1 MKIHKYLKLVRSE
14 KIKVDLMSISYI
26 ILMVY
31 IGLMSTLLLLESVF
45 YFSPFY
51 KKTIL
56 LILLLALLITLIW
69 IGISYIIIN
78 QNRHQNYSWRKL
90 ASIIGKNIFPKNED
104 TALNAYQIETKIN
117 TNQSSEL
124 ADNFINNIS
133 KKINEVELWAT

>member
-14 KIKVDLMSISYI
+14 KIKVDLISISYI
-26 ILMVY
+26 ILMVF
-31 IGLMSTLLLLESVF
+31 IGLISILLLLESVF

-56 LILLLALLITLIW
+56 LILLISFLITLIW

-90 ASIIGKNIFPKNED
+90 ASMIGKNIFPKNED
-104 TALNAYQIETKIN
+104 TALNAYQI
-117 TNQSSEL
+117 
-124 ADNFINNIS
+124 
-133 KKINEVELWAT
+133 